1 MIHDYEQKLLQ
12 LIDDNIDSATDD
24 DLFAGGYL
32 RGHISLAV
40 ADCEQQGITD
50 IAQMQQKVKQSLLD
64 AKSELSPSDFLIVSK
79 LLQQLLVL
87 NKFGMLE

>member
-24 DLFAGGYL
+24 ELFAGGYL

-40 ADCEQQGITD
+40 ADCEQQGITN

-64 AKSELSPSDFLIVSK
+64 AKSELSPLDYSIVLALWQK
-79 LLQQLLVL
+79 LAEL
-87 NKFGMLE
+87 

>member
-24 DLFAGGYL
+24 ELFAGGYL

-50 IAQMQQKVKQSLLD
+50 IAQMQQKVKQSMLD
-64 AKSELSPSDFLIVSK
+64 AKNELSPSDW
-79 LLQQLLVL
+79 LLVQQYSDKL
-87 NKFGMLE
+87 MA

>member
-24 DLFAGGYL
+24 ELFAGGYL

-40 ADCEQQGITD
+40 ADCEQQGIID

-64 AKSELSPSDFLIVSK
+64 AKSELSPSDWQLVQQYSDK
-79 LLQQLLVL
+79 L
-87 NKFGMLE
+87 MA

>member
-24 DLFAGGYL
+24 ELFAGGYL

-64 AKSELSPSDFLIVSK
+64 AKSELSPSDW
-79 LLQQLLVL
+79 LLVQQYSDKL
-87 NKFGMLE
+87 MA

>member
-24 DLFAGGYL
+24 ELFAGGYL

-40 ADCEQQGITD
+40 ADCEQQGVTD
-50 IAQMQQKVKQSLLD
+50 IAEMQLKVKQSLLD
-64 AKSELSPSDFLIVSK
+64 AKSELSPSDWQLVQQYSDK
-79 LLQQLLVL
+79 LMV
-87 NKFGMLE
+87 

>member
-24 DLFAGGYL
+24 ELFAGGYL

-64 AKSELSPSDFLIVSK
+64 AKSELSPFDYS
-79 LLQQLLVL
+79 LVCQMWQKISL
-87 NKFGMLE
+87 

>member
-24 DLFAGGYL
+24 ELFAGGYL

-40 ADCEQQGITD
+40 ADCEQQGITN

-64 AKSELSPSDFLIVSK
+64 AKSELSPSDW
-79 LLQQLLVL
+79 LLVQQYSDKL
-87 NKFGMLE
+87 MA

>member
-24 DLFAGGYL
+24 ELFAGGYL

-40 ADCEQQGITD
+40 ANCEQQGITD

-64 AKSELSPSDFLIVSK
+64 AKSELSPSDW
-79 LLQQLLVL
+79 LLVQQYSDKL
-87 NKFGMLE
+87 IA

>member
-24 DLFAGGYL
+24 ELFAGGYL

-40 ADCEQQGITD
+40 ADCEQQSITD
-50 IAQMQQKVKQSLLD
+50 IAQMQQKVKRSLLD
-64 AKSELSPSDFLIVSK
+64 AKSELSPSDWQLVQQYSDK
-79 LLQQLLVL
+79 L
-87 NKFGMLE
+87 MA

>member
-24 DLFAGGYL
+24 ELFSGGYL

-40 ADCEQQGITD
+40 ADCELQGITD

-64 AKSELSPSDFLIVSK
+64 AKSELSPSDWQLVQQYSDK
-79 LLQQLLVL
+79 LMV
-87 NKFGMLE
+87 